1 MYDSNHVYICCMIHN
16 TGENYLTLLKSALTR
31 VIRMPAFHLRFYVR
45 DTRYLAHASVSSL
58 MQSMIKQK
66 GQRCIYY
73 FYRGHIREIT
83 TTQHCHACFFVWIK
97 CN

>member
-1 MYDSNHVYICCMIHN
+1 MESEADIVFDPIIGFDDVKEIFQLSLDADKPVHI
-16 TGENYLTLLKSALTR
+16 LL
-31 VIRMPAFHLRFYVR
+31 VGPPAFIK
-45 DTRYLAHASVSSL
+45 
-58 MQSMIKQK
+58 QSMIKQK

-83 TTQHCHACFFVWIK
+83 TTQHCHTCFFVWIK